1 MSPVVRRT
9 LQVGLTG
16 LVTFFILR
24 RIGVSWSDLQAL
36 EPSAWSIDLPL
47 FVLSAVLMVCGYAV
61 SGWLWAR
68 LVGELGGPH
77 LPIVAAMRIYM
88 VANLGRYV
96 PGKVLQLVGL
106 TVLARRAG
114 VPTSI
119 ALSAAVLGHAV
130 ALLGAGLVGVH
141 ALLGAGA
148 GSMMRLLGWVVL
160 GATLLL
166 ITLTSIPSSAAVLQ
180 RAWLRLARVPPP
192 MERGAAGAL
201 SVPTRLRGFGLRWSL
216 AYGVNWLIYAAAFAL
231 LARAMVGP
239 VDPWITMS
247 AFAAAYVSG
256 YLALFAPAGL
266 GIREAALVGFLAPV
280 LLPDAALALAVV
292 ARLWSTLLEVVP
304 AALLALTGGPAGAHE
319 DLTSAPEAADV

>member
-192 MERGAAGAL
+192 MERGAAGAP
-201 SVPTRLRGFGLRWSL
+201 SVPTDRKS
-216 AYGVNWLIYAAAFAL
+216 
-231 LARAMVGP
+231 
-239 VDPWITMS
+239 
-247 AFAAAYVSG
+247 
-256 YLALFAPAGL
+256 
-266 GIREAALVGFLAPV
+266 
-280 LLPDAALALAVV
+280 VV
-292 ARLWSTLLEVVP
+292 
-304 AALLALTGGPAGAHE
+304 
-319 DLTSAPEAADV
+319 